1 MTHPEQS
8 EKRGRHESLTLSSLR
23 EGEGTPRASQD
34 SNRVSSAD
42 SFNVTTPPVSFTVS
56 DIISGGSATITP
68 PLNELLIDKYV
79 NQSASPSV
87 RSINQSV
94 CRSTIPSII
103 IDRSIT
109 RTTKTITNKT
119 NLYTIKEATTQ
130 LAAKSRITRYL
141 KCYALN
147 EEERS
152 RDPSI
157 PSLSC
162 SLRLSFFFFFSG
174 HEHFTNS
181 TQAYLR
187 STINFTEARCV
198 YHAGIFHLAVQKH
211 SSPWLPAS
219 TVKLTVP
226 L

>member
-162 SLRLSFFFFFSG
+162 SLRLSFFFFFLVDMNTSPTQ
-174 HEHFTNS
+174 HRLTYAARSISLKPAAYTMLVSS
-181 TQAYLR
+181 TSQCKSIHRHGYRLP
-187 STINFTEARCV
+187 
-198 YHAGIFHLAVQKH
+198 L
-211 SSPWLPAS
+211 SS
-219 TVKLTVP
+219 
-226 L
+226 